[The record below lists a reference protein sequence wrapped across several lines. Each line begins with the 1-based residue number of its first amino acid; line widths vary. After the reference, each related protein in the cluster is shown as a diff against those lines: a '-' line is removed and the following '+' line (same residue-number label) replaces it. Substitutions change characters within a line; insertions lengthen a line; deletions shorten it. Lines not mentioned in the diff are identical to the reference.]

1 MQQRSKKAVFLT
13 DSMLACQLRGML
25 NKWIHLNEL
34 KMVYTLFPLQK
45 YAFGGSLRA
54 TSMQGSINDPLIYFQ
69 FHEIFVSLICFISH
83 KFDTVTCW
91 SQDFYP
97 PPPFSHF
104 PIFLVSILDC
114 AEAWDKT
121 LKGELAAPAKR
132 HHPGVPTKAPAH
144 PTGDPWERS
153 CKTPI

>member
-97 PPPFSHF
+97 PPILPFSHF
-104 PIFLVSILDC
+104 PSF
-114 AEAWDKT
+114 
-121 LKGELAAPAKR
+121 
-132 HHPGVPTKAPAH
+132 HPGLCWSLGQNPERRACSPGKASSPRCANKSSSTSNRW
-144 PTGDPWERS
+144 PLGEVV
-153 CKTPI
+153 